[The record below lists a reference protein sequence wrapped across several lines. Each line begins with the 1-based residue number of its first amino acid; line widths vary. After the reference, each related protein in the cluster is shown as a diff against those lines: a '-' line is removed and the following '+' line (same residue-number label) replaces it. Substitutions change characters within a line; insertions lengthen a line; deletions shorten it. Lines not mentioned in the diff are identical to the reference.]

1 MKHSVHKLF
10 ECVFK
15 CFVCTFTFFLKVKLA
30 KKSCHK
36 MFVKLT
42 IGAIYNTPEPTFD
55 NSTLMVDGSTKFS
68 YVNVEC
74 NGHETAFDDCLQPRY
89 FS

>member
-1 MKHSVHKLF
+1 
-10 ECVFK
+10 
-15 CFVCTFTFFLKVKLA
+15 
-30 KKSCHK
+30 

-55 NSTLMVDGSTKFS
+55 NATLMVDGSTQFS

-74 NGHETAFDDCLQPRY
+74 NGDEEAFDDCSHPRY
-89 FS
+89 FFILGSKFKYQSYISYHDSRR